1 VLTIRLNGRTVR
13 PDQLRN
19 ELERSML
26 RSIEAEVKDRLRYV
40 LDPVTGERPK
50 VVMEGRSLDRLSF
63 QISGSAAVVEEAKRK
78 LR

>member
-1 VLTIRLNGRTVR
+1 MLTIRLNGRTVR

-19 ELERSML
+19 ELERSVL
-26 RSIEAEVKDRLRYV
+26 QSIEAQVKDRLRYV
-40 LDPVTGERPK
+40 RDPVTAEQPK

-63 QISGSAAVVEEAKRK
+63 QISGSPTVVEETKRK